1 MGFLMCKE
9 DNGLGCLMKNSA
21 SVELDSYF
29 PVRPQ
34 RQEDVP
40 KTRFKPRVGKTLSPR
55 RWNAAFSQD
64 GQLDIAGVLR
74 RIQRGGIH
82 PSIKGAVWEFL
93 LGCYD
98 PNSTFEER
106 NEIRQRRREQ
116 YAAWKTECKEMAP
129 VIGSGKFITAAIIT
143 DDGQPII
150 ETSVN
155 GNLPDD
161 FGGKPSDNGSADK
174 RVIQWKRSLHQ
185 IGLDVVRTDRILV
198 FYETEKN
205 QAKLWDILAVYSWFD
220 GDIGYV
226 QGMNDICSPMV
237 ILLDDEAD
245 AFWCFERAMHRLR
258 ENFRCST
265 TSVGVQSQLST
276 LAQIIKT
283 IDPKLHQHLEELDGG
298 EYLFA
303 FRMLMVLFRREFSF
317 VDSLYLWEVMWA
329 MEYNPNMY
337 LLYEEPNSSC
347 QNGSQKINN
356 KLLKLYGKFERK
368 NVQTGW
374 TEQKTALAVFV
385 VASVLETKNKRLL
398 KEAKGLDDVVQ
409 ILGELTGNMD
419 VKKAVKG
426 ALKIHKKYLSKAKKS

>member
-29 PVRPQ
+29 PVRHQ

-245 AFWCFERAMHRLR
+245 AFWCFERAMRRLR

-283 IDPKLHQHLEELDGG
+283 IDPKLHQHLDL
-298 EYLFA
+298 
-303 FRMLMVLFRREFSF
+303 
-317 VDSLYLWEVMWA
+317 
-329 MEYNPNMY
+329 
-337 LLYEEPNSSC
+337 
-347 QNGSQKINN
+347 Q
-356 KLLKLYGKFERK
+356 LLKWQALI
-368 NVQTGW
+368 VP
-374 TEQKTALAVFV
+374 EQWQCYEL
-385 VASVLETKNKRLL
+385 LEQSFGIFHIVN
-398 KEAKGLDDVVQ
+398 
-409 ILGELTGNMD
+409 
-419 VKKAVKG
+419 
-426 ALKIHKKYLSKAKKS
+426 YLSLSLTLTPKLVLTILFIKIFSRKTWMVVFCVSLSSNFSVCLSPPIPK